1 MRCSTDDRDW
11 VLPMCFHA
19 DVGSLLLSCWEKC
32 FKLFLGL
39 SAPSHPHA
47 AAQHLLSSAEA
58 SVMRL
63 RFKVHQGN

>member
-11 VLPMCFHA
+11 VLPTRFHA
-19 DVGSLLLSCWEKC
+19 GVGSLLLSCWEKC

-39 SAPSHPHA
+39 AVPSHPRA

-63 RFKVHQGN
+63 RLKVHQGN